1 MAKTYGD
8 WLRAQRHARGW
19 TVPDMRRHL
28 RDAARAAGDTLPS
41 NDCLSVMIRRWES
54 DRSGISER
62 YRLHFCRM
70 LQITM
75 DQFGYDPSQPGPP
88 VMPVTSPS
96 PAQVLPFGQAEHL
109 DHAPPAHDL
118 ESASRVY
125 LSPNVRLA
133 IDAACYEA
141 VRGILTDILR
151 QLNPYPLNY
160 ISDPSAPGQ
169 GMSDVR
175 AAASAFRRGWP

>member
-1 MAKTYGD
+1 MAYRNRRGASRMTIQEPLIAGSPLVTFSKGAVEGNNLHMGATYGA
-8 WLRAQRHARGW
+8 WLRAQRHARGC
-19 TVPDMRRHL
+19 TVPEMRRHL

-54 DRSGISER
+54 DRGGISER
-62 YRLHFCRM
+62 YRMHFCRM

-88 VMPVTSPS
+88 VMPVTRPS

-118 ESASRVY
+118 ESASR
-125 LSPNVRLA
+125 
-133 IDAACYEA
+133 
-141 VRGILTDILR
+141 
-151 QLNPYPLNY
+151 
-160 ISDPSAPGQ
+160 
-169 GMSDVR
+169 
-175 AAASAFRRGWP
+175 